1 MMSLDELATQPLQLS
16 SRRSYYLCAHQ
27 NFVNAPKVT
36 SSTMVSI
43 LRNRAY
49 QINIP
54 VFSTLENIMHAMQL
68 REGERWQ
75 RDRVVNRVQVENLSV
90 CPSPHFINHN
100 RLRSTKTTPTSVSL
114 NTGLTKVNGNVLSH
128 FCCRWRRENS
138 KQMRR
143 MIGDYQDAF
152 GCVSSFNKVE
162 DSHNQNVIIS
172 NQLSWP
178 SFLPMGGFSTYQN

>member
-27 NFVNAPKVT
+27 NFVNVPKVT

-75 RDRVVNRVQVENLSV
+75 RDRVVNRV
-90 CPSPHFINHN
+90 
-100 RLRSTKTTPTSVSL
+100 
-114 NTGLTKVNGNVLSH
+114 
-128 FCCRWRRENS
+128 
-138 KQMRR
+138 
-143 MIGDYQDAF
+143 
-152 GCVSSFNKVE
+152 
-162 DSHNQNVIIS
+162 
-172 NQLSWP
+172 
-178 SFLPMGGFSTYQN
+178 